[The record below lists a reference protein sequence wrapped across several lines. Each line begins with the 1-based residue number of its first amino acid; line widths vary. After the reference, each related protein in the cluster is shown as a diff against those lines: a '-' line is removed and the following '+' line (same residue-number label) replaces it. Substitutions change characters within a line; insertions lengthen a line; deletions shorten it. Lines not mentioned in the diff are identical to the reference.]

1 MIREL
6 ESVVLAHDLPSLGL
20 KEGDVGAVVHVY
32 DGGDAAEVEFVSGSG
47 ATVAVE
53 TLRASD
59 IRALGGGEILHARA
73 LAA

>member
-6 ESVVLAHDLPSLGL
+6 DTVVLAHSLPSLGL
-20 KEGDVGAVVHVY
+20 EEGDVGAVVHVY
-32 DGGDAAEVEFVSGSG
+32 DGGEAVEVEFVSGSG

-53 TLRASD
+53 TLRSSD
-59 IRALGGGEILHARA
+59 VRPLGNREILHARP